1 MIKITLIED
10 HNDFRE
16 IVSDLINQTDDM
28 QVINEFSSV
37 ETAIQN
43 YSHSDL
49 ILLDIGLPGKS
60 GIDGLKYFKK
70 NYPKTLIIM
79 LTNMIDDDKI
89 YEAIT
94 EGADGY
100 LLKKTTPQ
108 LLLESIRD
116 ALIGGATITPFIAK
130 RMIETFNLRKK
141 QSETEYQLSARE
153 LEVLQFLVQGMNYKM
168 IAAKIFLSPETIR
181 NHIKNIYEKLHV
193 HSRSEA
199 VAKAMKERII

>member
-1 MIKITLIED
+1 MTKITIIED
-10 HNDFRE
+10 HDEFRK
-16 IVSDLINQTDDM
+16 IVSDLINQTDDLH
-28 QVINEFSSV
+28 VISEFGSI
-37 ETAIQN
+37 ELAIQN
-43 YSHSDL
+43 FVKSDL

-60 GIDGLKYFKK
+60 GIEGLKFFKK
-70 NYPKTLIIM
+70 TFPDLLIIM

-100 LLKKTTPQ
+100 LLKKTSPQ
-108 LLLESIRD
+108 LLLDSIRE
-116 ALIGGATITPFIAK
+116 AVKGGATITPFIAK

-141 QSETEYQLSARE
+141 SSETEYQLSKRE
-153 LEVLQFLVQGMNYKM
+153 AEVLQLLVQGMNYKM